1 MSVGDILGES
11 GALSGMPRGAQLV
24 CRNKCMLYE
33 MSREDFLR
41 MLTTEQLGKIRQVV
55 RMRDSVTARLI
66 ESVRAA
72 RTHVRRARLS
82 FLATGMCVGGSR
94 DLCPCFS
101 VVFFRAFCVVGWNEA
116 VSSRVLFYATC
127 IRIQI
132 VLLAVDALIVLSFVP
147 LPLLHV
153 SVALMDT

>member
-11 GALSGMPRGAQLV
+11 GALSGLPRGAQLV
-24 CRNKCMLYE
+24 CRNKVMLYE

-72 RTHVRRARLS
+72 RTHVRRSRLS
-82 FLATGMCVGGSR
+82 FLATGMCVL
-94 DLCPCFS
+94 LCWGIWRALVFS
-101 VVFFRAFCVVGWNEA
+101 SVRPVAVFLPGR
-116 VSSRVLFYATC
+116 
-127 IRIQI
+127 
-132 VLLAVDALIVLSFVP
+132 LL
-147 LPLLHV
+147 
-153 SVALMDT
+153 